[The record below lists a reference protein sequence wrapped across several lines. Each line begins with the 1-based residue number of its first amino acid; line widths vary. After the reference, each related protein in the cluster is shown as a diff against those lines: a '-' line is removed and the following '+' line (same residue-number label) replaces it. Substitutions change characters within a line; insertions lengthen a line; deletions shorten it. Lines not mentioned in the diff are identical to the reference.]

1 MPRMISP
8 MVSRQKPREGR
19 GFSLG
24 ELREAGLTAGE
35 AKIRGV
41 PFDARRK
48 STHEENVQILK
59 EWYGDAKE
67 NKFRVPRPFQFSKGR
82 RGRTSRG
89 LTSAGR
95 KSRGLVR
102 GKKRD

>member
-1 MPRMISP
+1 MISP
-8 MVSRQKPREGR
+8 MVSREEKAREGR

-24 ELREAGLTAGE
+24 ELKEAGLTAGE
-35 AKIRGV
+35 AKVRGV
-41 PFDARRK
+41 PVDARRK
-48 STHEENVQILK
+48 STHEENVEILR
-59 EWYGDAKE
+59 EWYEDAKE
-67 NKFRVPRPFQFSKGR
+67 SKFRVPRPLQFSKGR

-95 KSRGLVR
+95 KARGLVR

>member
-1 MPRMISP
+1 MISA
-8 MVSRQKPREGR
+8 MVSREKPRDGHR
-19 GFSLG
+19 GYHG
-24 ELREAGLTAGE
+24 GLRKARQTAGE
-35 AKIRGV
+35 AKVRGV

-59 EWYGDAKE
+59 EWYVGVKE
-67 NKFRVPRPFQFSKGR
+67 NKFRVPKPFQFSKGR